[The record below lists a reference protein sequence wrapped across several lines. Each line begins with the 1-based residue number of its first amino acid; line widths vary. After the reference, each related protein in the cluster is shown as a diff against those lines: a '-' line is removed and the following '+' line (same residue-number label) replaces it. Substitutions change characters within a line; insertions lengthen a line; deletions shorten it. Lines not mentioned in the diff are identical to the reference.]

1 MNTRTR
7 NRTDRCQLRSTPTRP
22 WLERGPLI
30 AEDDKPDEFDEPFQS
45 DTLDAMLEDYWP
57 PEDLEDFLDRFD

>member
-7 NRTDRCQLRSTPTRP
+7 NRTDRCLLKSTPGRP
-22 WLERGPLI
+22 WVEHGPFLLTDDELDELE
-30 AEDDKPDEFDEPFQS
+30 
-45 DTLDAMLEDYWP
+45 LDALDADEDWP